1 MKKIIFVGVAV
12 LSFGIS
18 TAQKVD
24 FGVKGGLNV
33 STLTGDV
40 EDLDPKIGFH
50 LGGFAEIKL
59 NEKFSIQ
66 PELMFSTQGA
76 KAEYIDDFEGFAV
89 NIEENLKINYIVLP
103 IMAKYYVS
111 EKFSIQAG
119 PQIGFLISAKDEITA
134 SFEGES
140 QSEEIDIKDETKSID
155 FGLNL
160 GFGYNFTDKLFA
172 DARYNIGLSSIPDDS
187 EVDVKNG
194 VFQLSLGYRF

>member
-1 MKKIIFVGVAV
+1 MKKIIFVGIAV
-12 LSFGIS
+12 LSFSVS
-18 TAQKVD
+18 TAQKVN